1 MKEIKVKKSGK
12 LMKRI
17 FVFLFFVVAMAVW
30 CTPSF
35 AHTQWDN
42 PSDQTMGASSTDGVI
57 LHFDVPATDYLN
69 IGSVVGDTVNI
80 FTGNSDYSAAAV
92 TTVANANGSL
102 VFKGSSTVYGGIGV
116 SGTSLYGIT
125 ANNGTTLNF
134 LGRVYLY
141 TGHLDVGSGTV
152 NFKSGTIGDNLLAT
166 NFLASA
172 GTTGKISLDTNTTVE
187 GALTTA
193 TDNQGTLEL
202 YGGSRLRGAVG
213 GPTTTYGLMAINVV
227 GGSNTNGVTAYIG
240 TDDTGAV
247 NAYTFDLATNTLRIG
262 GALTIADNSGVGGV
276 IKTTLAGTSSSL
288 YGHIIPVGASN
299 LGSALEVRV
308 TVPSGTYIPLNQLF
322 EIVEATS
329 GTDSSV
335 ITVSVV
341 SGNPLYTFTAD
352 PSVTGKVIIKTTGTT
367 LQPANPVENPVADV
381 VGPAIATLPATSPV
395 IIAINALTTAD
406 AVANAEAQ
414 LAPSTPSLASP
425 LLTYQGVRQF
435 QALWLNRLDGCG
447 QVSWP
452 SEDKENCKGSTADN
466 GWWLKGFGYFGQQ
479 DSRSGFTSYDAR
491 ILGSMIAYD
500 RSLGV
505 NTRAGVGVGY
515 ARTNIK
521 GTVYDA
527 NTESDTYRAVAYIG
541 HEMGSWFF
549 DGSGSFGWNEY
560 RDRRHVEFPGMD
572 TTAKS
577 KYNGQD
583 YTAFGRAGFH
593 LPSILE
599 FIITPMASLQ
609 YTRINIDG
617 HTEKG
622 STDDINMRVRSQ
634 HYDYLESGLGGK
646 VERPFNYN
654 NKFTFVP
661 EAHFEWLH
669 KLSNPRIKQTA
680 VYIDSG
686 SAFTTPSLR
695 TVADS
700 YHAGVGLN
708 LLSCACS
715 ATVWSVEAG
724 YDYYWRT
731 DGYAANQVSMRLSRR
746 F

>member
-1 MKEIKVKKSGK
+1 
-12 LMKRI
+12 MKRI
-17 FVFLFFVVAMAVW
+17 FVFLFFVVVMAVW

-35 AHTQWDN
+35 AAQQGIP
-42 PSDQTMGASSTDGVI
+42 PSAALNAAGVAEGVTITGA
-57 LHFDVPATDYLN
+57 ATLTVNGSGGFAN
-69 IGSVVGDTVNI
+69 IGNLAGVSATNSAINQGIIAFSTTSVVSGSLG
-80 FTGNSDYSAAAV
+80 GNTNTLADVQLLAGA
-92 TTVANANGSL
+92 TTVTFNGA
-102 VFKGSSTVYGGIGV
+102 VYSV
-116 SGTSLYGIT
+116 LMKV
-125 ANNGTTLNF
+125 A
-134 LGRVYLY
+134 
-141 TGHLDVGSGTV
+141 
-152 NFKSGTIGDNLLAT
+152 
-166 NFLASA
+166 A
-172 GTTGKISLDTNTTVE
+172 GTTAVFNDGSILNKAAVDFTGDGTINVAANTKVT
-187 GALTTA
+187 GALTNTA
-193 TDNQGTLEL
+193 GADTGTLNL
-202 YGGSRLRGAVG
+202 YGATSGTDQWTGAIG
-213 GPTTTYGLMAINVV
+213 GATGLKSINVV
-227 GGSNTNGVTAYIG
+227 GGTNTAGIFSKI
-240 TDDTGAV
+240 TGAV
-247 NAYTFDLATNTLRIG
+247 DVYDLELATNTLNVAG
-262 GALTIADNSGVGGV
+262 TLTLHGSSIIN
-276 IKTTLAGTSSSL
+276 TTLASSSV
-288 YGHIIPVGASN
+288 YGHIVPTGA
-299 LGSALEVRV
+299 ATEVTGLVVNV
-308 TVPSGTYIPLNQLF
+308 TVPSGSYIPLGTLF
-322 EIVEATS
+322 NIVEASS
-329 GTDSSV
+329 GTGDV
-335 ITVSVV
+335 PFTITPVGVT
-341 SGNPLYTFTAD
+341 NPLYTFSGSPT
-352 PSVTGKVIIKTTGTT
+352 TTGQVQIRVSGTPI
-367 LQPANPVENPVADV
+367 QPLNPVADPV
-381 VGPAIATLPATSPV
+381 ADVTAAAVATLPATAPV
-395 IIAINALTTAD
+395 VIAINALTTPA
-406 AVANAEAQ
+406 AVAAAEAQ
-414 LAPSTPSLASP
+414 LAPSTASLASP

-435 QALWLNRLDGCG
+435 QTLWLNRLDSCG
-447 QVSWP
+447 QVSWA
-452 SEDKENCKGSTADN
+452 SENKENCKGSTADN

-500 RSLGV
+500 RSLGL
-505 NTRAGVGVGY
+505 NTRAGLGVGY

-560 RDRRHVEFPGMD
+560 RDRRHVEFSGVD

-593 LPSILE
+593 LPSIFE

-609 YTRINIDG
+609 YTRVNIDG

-634 HYDYLESGLGGK
+634 QYDYLESGLGGK

-654 NKFTFVP
+654 SKFTFVP

-715 ATVWSVEAG
+715 ATVWSIETG

-731 DGYAANQVSMRLSRR
+731 DGYAANQISMRFSRR

>member
-1 MKEIKVKKSGK
+1 
-12 LMKRI
+12 MKRVI
-17 FVFLFFVVAMAVW
+17 VFLFFVITMAAW

-35 AHTQWDN
+35 AVFDGQLITNSTPTSLSGTNASLPGSNTGVAGGVQMTGQGGGGRLNVGAQDIFTEN
-42 PSDQTMGASSTDGVI
+42 KSSDGIAVDSTISAVSTDVSSKS
-57 LHFDVPATDYLN
+57 N
-69 IGSVVGDTVNI
+69 IYFS
-80 FTGNSDYSAAAV
+80 GNSTVYGTLGSSGGILAEIHGATADTTVKLLGNVSVERIIFDTDSTINLAAGKTVSDGAAV
-92 TTVANANGSL
+92 TTTGNNIGTL
-102 VFKGSSTVYGGIGV
+102 V
-116 SGTSLYGIT
+116 L
-125 ANNGTTLNF
+125 
-134 LGRVYLY
+134 
-141 TGHLDVGSGTV
+141 GSGSTL
-152 NFKSGTIGDNLLAT
+152 GG
-166 NFLASA
+166 A
-172 GTTGKISLDTNTTVE
+172 GVG
-187 GALTTA
+187 
-193 TDNQGTLEL
+193 
-202 YGGSRLRGAVG
+202 GAVG
-213 GPTTTYGLMAINVV
+213 ATSHAIKSINIESNVA
-227 GGSNTNGVTAYIG
+227 GVSATIS
-240 TDDTGAV
+240 GAV
-247 NAYTFDLATNTLRIG
+247 FSQQFSLLTNTLNIG
-262 GALTIADNSGVGGV
+262 GALTISTGGT
-276 IKTTLAGTSSSL
+276 INTTLASSSV
-288 YGHIIPVGASN
+288 YGRIIPAGAVTLTS
-299 LGSALEVRV
+299 LGINV
-308 TVPSGTYIPLNQLF
+308 TVPSGTYIPLGTLF
-322 EIVEATS
+322 DIIDSVGAM
-329 GTDSSV
+329 TDNIIPT
-335 ITVSVV
+335 ITPVGVT
-341 SGNPLYTFTAD
+341 NPLYTFAVEPITGTAA
-352 PSVTGKVIIKTTGTT
+352 TKLTIKTTGTPIR
-367 LQPANPVENPVADV
+367 PANPVSDPVADV
-381 VGPAIATLPATSPV
+381 VAPALGILPATAPV

-406 AVANAEAQ
+406 AVAKAEAQ
-414 LAPSTPSLASP
+414 LAPSTASLASP

-435 QALWLNRLDGCG
+435 QSLWLNRLDACG

-452 SEDKENCKGSTADN
+452 SENKENCKGSTADN

-505 NTRAGVGVGY
+505 HTRAGVGVGY

-593 LPSILE
+593 FPSIFEL
-599 FIITPMASLQ
+599 IMTPMASLQ

-634 HYDYLESGLGGK
+634 HYDYLETGLGGK

-680 VYIDSG
+680 VYVDSG

-715 ATVWSVEAG
+715 ATVWSVEVG

-731 DGYAANQVSMRLSRR
+731 DGYAANQVSMRASRR

>member
-1 MKEIKVKKSGK
+1 MR
-12 LMKRI
+12 RI
-17 FVFLFFVVAMAVW
+17 LVLLFFVVAMVVW
-30 CTPSF
+30 CTPGF
-35 AHTQWDN
+35 AVQTVN
-42 PSDQTMGASSTDGVI
+42 PPGDTLSATGVSQGVFMNDGGLADLLTVGEQDIFTNNKASEGV
-57 LHFDVPATDYLN
+57 ATDKTLSAVYTTN
-69 IGSVVGDTVNI
+69 SAKSSITI
-80 FTGNSDYSAAAV
+80 TGN
-92 TTVANANGSL
+92 
-102 VFKGSSTVYGGIGV
+102 STVYGRISGIDPAGEKTFV
-116 SGTSLYGIT
+116 LIT
-125 ANNGTTLNF
+125 AGASGNTVNF
-134 LGRVYLY
+134 LGRVNA
-141 TGHLDVGSGTV
+141 TEVDIGTGTV
-152 NFKSGTIGDNLLAT
+152 NFKSGASNDAATVITGVGGTLGLA
-166 NFLASA
+166 A
-172 GTTGKISLDTNTTVE
+172 NTTVV
-187 GALTTA
+187 GALTTTA
-193 TDNQGTLEL
+193 GDNTGTLSL
-202 YGGSRLRGAVG
+202 ATGSQLTGQVGAG
-213 GPTTTYGLMAINVV
+213 AAKISTINVV
-227 GGSNTNGVTAYIG
+227 GGTNTAGVRADIV
-240 TDDTGAV
+240 GAV
-247 NAYTFDLATNTLRIG
+247 FTHQFSLLTNHLAID
-262 GALTIADNSGVGGV
+262 GAFTIATAGTFN
-276 IKTTLAGTSSSL
+276 TTLAGTSL
-288 YGHIIPVGASN
+288 AQYGHITATGAANIGTGN
-299 LGSALEVRV
+299 LVKV
-308 TVPSGTYIPLNQLF
+308 TVPSGTYIPLGTLF
-322 EIVEATS
+322 DIVNAT
-329 GTDSSV
+329 GA
-335 ITVSVV
+335 ITADIIPTITTV
-341 SGNPLYTFTAD
+341 GDTNPLYTFVVEPITGTAA
-352 PSVTGKVIIKTTGTT
+352 GKLTIKTTGTPV
-367 LQPANPVENPVADV
+367 QPANPVADPVAAAV
-381 VGPAIATLPATSPV
+381 SPALGTLPAASPV
-395 IIAINALTTAD
+395 ITAINALTTAA
-406 AVANAEAQ
+406 AVASAEAQ
-414 LAPSTPSLASP
+414 LAPSTASLASP

-435 QALWLNRLDGCG
+435 QTLWLNRLDACG

-452 SEDKENCKGSTADN
+452 SENKENCKGSTADN

-500 RSLGV
+500 RSLGL
-505 NTRAGVGVGY
+505 NTRAGVGLGY

-541 HEMGSWFF
+541 HELGSWFF

-583 YTAFGRAGFH
+583 YTVFGRAGYH
-593 LPSILE
+593 LPAIHE

-609 YTRINIDG
+609 YTRVNIDG
-617 HTEKG
+617 RTEKG

-654 NKFTFVP
+654 SKFTFVP

-686 SAFTTPSLR
+686 TAFTTPSLR

-715 ATVWSVEAG
+715 ATVWSIETG

-731 DGYAANQVSMRLSRR
+731 DGYAANQVSMRVSRR